1 MGEWQYSSP
10 PHIYRWTAVHW
21 PGRPC
26 SKKGLAL
33 ISNGLVVAE
42 ESGGYQAPTV
52 DEMHLPDFF
61 TIGSFGFSKQ
71 MLLVLLSVVIVA
83 AFFMFAARKRALV
96 PSRTQFL
103 GESGYLFVRNSL
115 GKQLI
120 GAHHFKPF
128 VPLLFTSFFFILVN
142 NLYGSIPLLQ
152 LPTMS
157 HAGSAYIL
165 AAFAWLTWVGVGI
178 ARKGLGGFFKDLT
191 MPSGVPPI
199 LYIILVPIEFLSNL
213 LIRPVTHALR
223 LFATMFGGHMAMMV
237 AASLTSFLVV
247 QVGGISALGGLA
259 SGALGLFLYFLE
271 FMIQAIQAYIF
282 ALLLAVYIQG
292 SVSEGH

>member
-1 MGEWQYSSP
+1 M
-10 PHIYRWTAVHW
+10 IVD
-21 PGRPC
+21 
-26 SKKGLAL
+26 GLLNAA
-33 ISNGLVVAE
+33 GA
-42 ESGGYQAPTV
+42 YQAPTV
-52 DEMHLPDFF
+52 EEMHLPDIF
-61 TIGSFGFSKQ
+61 TAGSFGFGKQ

-83 AFFMFAARKRALV
+83 AFFLWAGRKRAMV
-96 PSRTQFL
+96 PDKGQFL
-103 GESGYLFVRNSL
+103 AEMGYGFVRNSL

-128 VPLLFTSFFFILVN
+128 VPLLFTAFFFILIN
-142 NLYGSIPLLQ
+142 NLYGSIPLVQ

-157 HAGSAYIL
+157 HPGSAYIL
-165 AAFAWLTWVGVGI
+165 AAIAWLTWVGVGI
-178 ARKGLGGFFKDLT
+178 KRKGFGPFFKDLT
-191 MPSGVPPI
+191 MPPGVPAI
-199 LYIILVPIEFLSNL
+199 LYVILVPIEFLSNL

-237 AASLTSFLVV
+237 AASLTQYLIVE
-247 QVGGISALGGLA
+247 VGGFGAVTSIA

-271 FMIQAIQAYIF
+271 LMIQCIQAYIF